1 MTSAGFVDVC
11 VEELST
17 RAASASPAALASL
30 TYVHGKLPTMTDV
43 HPLQGELQAQLMA
56 AVWRLEGGSV
66 EQIRAALP
74 SRYRGAYTTV
84 QTVLNRLAE
93 RGLLERR
100 KNGRNFIY
108 SPVVSEAEYVS
119 QMIRGA
125 LAGASAGARQ
135 TALASLVGGLD
146 KSEISE
152 LQRMAKKA
160 EGQRKPP
167 RR

>member
-1 MTSAGFVDVC
+1 
-11 VEELST
+11 
-17 RAASASPAALASL
+17 
-30 TYVHGKLPTMTDV
+30 MTDV
-43 HPLQGELQAQLMA
+43 HPLQGELQEQLMS

-66 EQIRAALP
+66 EQIRGALP

-100 KNGRNFIY
+100 KEGRNFVY
-108 SPVVSEAEYVS
+108 LPTVSEAEYVS

-135 TALASLVGGLD
+135 SVLAALVGSMD
-146 KSEISE
+146 KSEITE
-152 LQRMAKKA
+152 LQRLAKQA
-160 EGQRKPP
+160 DAQRKNA